1 MLICCVKVEFFFFFL
16 WGWWWGLEKKYVNED
31 RNNFNSILIIFNK
44 LNMFFVMKIIIFNIV
59 FDEIYIFFGNGF
71 VFFFNFLMYF
81 VICNLNKF

>member
-1 MLICCVKVEFFFFFL
+1 
-16 WGWWWGLEKKYVNED
+16 
-31 RNNFNSILIIFNK
+31 
-44 LNMFFVMKIIIFNIV
+44 MFFVMKIIIFNIV